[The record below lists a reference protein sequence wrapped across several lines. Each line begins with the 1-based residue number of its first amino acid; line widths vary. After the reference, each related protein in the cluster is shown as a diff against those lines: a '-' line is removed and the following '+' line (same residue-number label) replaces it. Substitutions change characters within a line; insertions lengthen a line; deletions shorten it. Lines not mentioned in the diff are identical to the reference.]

1 MDFSEIKKRIQNK
14 DVKIIAVTKNR
25 DAKTVDELPPEI
37 TCIGENKIQEAEDKF
52 PHLNRN
58 FEKHFIGHLQS
69 NKAKKAI
76 QLFDCIQSIDSLKLA
91 EKINQY
97 AGKSYPIMLQVNIS
111 KDPAKFGFH
120 TEDVPKGIPEI
131 LKLKNLNLIGLMTIG
146 DTHNQK
152 QYFSQFKQLFDKC
165 QDIHPIQYLSMG
177 MSDDFEIAIE
187 EGSNMVRLGR
197 ILFSQH
203 D

>member
-91 EKINQY
+91 ESKIWLSTRRSSKNYSRNSKTQ
-97 AGKSYPIMLQVNIS
+97 KSQ
-111 KDPAKFGFH
+111 
-120 TEDVPKGIPEI
+120 
-131 LKLKNLNLIGLMTIG
+131 LN
-146 DTHNQK
+146 
-152 QYFSQFKQLFDKC
+152 
-165 QDIHPIQYLSMG
+165 
-177 MSDDFEIAIE
+177 
-187 EGSNMVRLGR
+187 RLNDNR
-197 ILFSQH
+197 
-203 D
+203 